1 MQRSGTTHRLEKLRH
16 EQGIEPLALS
26 CGCFCRWLV
35 DRGDPEE
42 SAGWVGSK
50 AIGQWLKS
58 RRGGWKDQIDPEE
71 GGDLVEKSVGGD
83 VRRIGWIGGLGL
95 GVDLFK

>member
-1 MQRSGTTHRLEKLRH
+1 MASGAWLPMQRSGTTQRLEKLGH

-26 CGCFCRWLV
+26 CGCFCRRLE

-50 AIGQWLKS
+50 ATGRWLKS
-58 RRGGWKDQIDPEE
+58 RRDGWKDRTDPKE
-71 GGDLVEKSVGGD
+71 GGDQVSGS
-83 VRRIGWIGGLGL
+83 
-95 GVDLFK
+95 